1 MEEELAA
8 GELAESVEGPKNLSD
23 SAEGYIPVQWTRK
36 KIALAVAVG
45 VVVAALFLGC
55 AAALYLHT
63 LDLALTGGMDAAQ
76 QDDLA
81 KALQPPKPKAAAP
94 DAPAKEVDEP
104 ASSAYYVAILGCD
117 ARPNETIARSD
128 VTMLARVDTETGA
141 VHLVSVPRD
150 MMVEIEGHGTQK
162 INAALAFGGPAGA
175 VRALSAFA
183 GVPITHYVELRF
195 EQLVELV
202 DRLGGVT
209 VDVPEGFTSD
219 TSGITLAAGTQTLN
233 GEEALAFARERHAVS
248 SGDFSRAAA
257 KANSLYEL
265 RQGRLPAQPDSDSEA
280 TPKDREYIS
289 VKADY
294 KVSLVRI
301 ADIVY
306 IESEGEYVRMHL
318 CDGSTITTL
327 FRLKNMEA
335 ALPSEQFMR
344 VHRSYIVNLRV
355 IRSYVRGRIF
365 LSDTEYVPIGENYK
379 EAFQNYIDRHFKNL

>member
-1 MEEELAA
+1 MLKCIAIDDEPLALRQISAYIAKIPYLELAA
-8 GELAESVEGPKNLSD
+8 TFNNAIE
-23 SAEGYIPVQWTRK
+23 
-36 KIALAVAVG
+36 
-45 VVVAALFLGC
+45 
-55 AAALYLHT
+55 
-63 LDLALTGGMDAAQ
+63 AQ
-76 QDDLA
+76 QRLA
-81 KALQPPKPKAAAP
+81 S
-94 DAPAKEVDEP
+94 E
-104 ASSAYYVAILGCD
+104 
-117 ARPNETIARSD
+117 
-128 VTMLARVDTETGA
+128 RVDLIF
-141 VHLVSVPRD
+141 VD
-150 MMVEIEGHGTQK
+150 
-162 INAALAFGGPAGA
+162 INMPDLNGVDF
-175 VRALSAFA
+175 VRALTDRPMVVFTTAYSEYAIDGFKLDAVDYLLKPFSFA
-183 GVPITHYVELRF
+183 
-195 EQLVELV
+195 
-202 DRLGGVT
+202 
-209 VDVPEGFTSD
+209 
-219 TSGITLAAGTQTLN
+219 
-233 GEEALAFARERHAVS
+233 
-248 SGDFSRAAA
+248 DFSRAAA

-327 FRLKNMEA
+327 FRLRNMEA

-344 VHRSYIVNLRV
+344 VHRSYIVNLRA

>member
-1 MEEELAA
+1 MLKCIAIDDEPLALRQISAYIAKIPYLELAA
-8 GELAESVEGPKNLSD
+8 TFNNAIE
-23 SAEGYIPVQWTRK
+23 
-36 KIALAVAVG
+36 
-45 VVVAALFLGC
+45 
-55 AAALYLHT
+55 
-63 LDLALTGGMDAAQ
+63 AQ
-76 QDDLA
+76 QRLA
-81 KALQPPKPKAAAP
+81 S
-94 DAPAKEVDEP
+94 E
-104 ASSAYYVAILGCD
+104 
-117 ARPNETIARSD
+117 
-128 VTMLARVDTETGA
+128 RVDLIF
-141 VHLVSVPRD
+141 VD
-150 MMVEIEGHGTQK
+150 
-162 INAALAFGGPAGA
+162 INMPDLNGVDF
-175 VRALSAFA
+175 VRALTDRPMVVFTTAYSEYAIDGFKLDA
-183 GVPITHYVELRF
+183 
-195 EQLVELV
+195 V
-202 DRLGGVT
+202 DYLLK
-209 VDVPEGFTSD
+209 PFSF
-219 TSGITLAAGTQTLN
+219 S
-233 GEEALAFARERHAVS
+233 
-248 SGDFSRAAA
+248 DFSRAAA

-344 VHRSYIVNLRV
+344 VHRSYIVNLRA